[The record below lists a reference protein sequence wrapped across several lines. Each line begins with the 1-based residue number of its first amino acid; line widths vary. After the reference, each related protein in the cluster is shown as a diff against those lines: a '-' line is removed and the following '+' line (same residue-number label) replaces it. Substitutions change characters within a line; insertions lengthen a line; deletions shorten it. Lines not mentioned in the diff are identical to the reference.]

1 MEKEPLPQNEASV
14 LEDQEQQPAN
24 NGETSKIET
33 QSSETTIDLPKS
45 SEPTKWAD
53 LPDEGKRRVYEEMK
67 QQEKQQ
73 KQRDKEKVQDIIQ
86 EIATGK
92 KEKVK
97 KPTEIFS
104 ETASSPTDIEVFQ
117 ADTGVVAMPEVKP
130 ETEKKEELAPEI
142 KKPAV
147 EVEGALLGQLEKE
160 AEKEFDS
167 LVAQEK
173 IKDKEGFIKE
183 RASGVVQKS
192 WQELYQKAYEEMSP
206 RQQKKFAD
214 WVSGREEHKV
224 LSPNEI
230 AGLAVAGF
238 TLEDIKNVKWA
249 GWFSPKIKS
258 KLSKEA
264 VGEDEF
270 DALIKK
276 TIKEKQAELEVKAKQ
291 DLGSIWDER
300 REKFIE
306 QKLEREIAWQRT
318 QEKKAAVEAEK
329 QAAWQKTQEKRAT
342 LETEKQAAWQRTQEK
357 AEAKERI
364 KAMDEELKVFEN
376 KPEAKLEKLNH
387 LRNLWTNAERINK
400 ALKSDRVVDLG
411 QEKLD
416 AYLGADREKLLEMR
430 GHLSDD
436 IIDTADQLQDRNL
449 RKEFWDKKFEEG
461 KIASATPTEEEK
473 DLFRREFREWITGQV
488 KEIFNK
494 SVKEVESATGKKV
507 KAKSEF
513 SKALESLGDELEVR
527 KPIEIEKSKKRNKGP
542 TKKVKRLGV
551 KKGARSKPIIKKDF
565 ENMKE
570 PEEKK

>member
-33 QSSETTIDLPKS
+33 PNSETTIDLPKS

-97 KPTEIFS
+97 NPAEIFS

-117 ADTGVVAMPEVKP
+117 ADTGVVVMPEVEPKA
-130 ETEKKEELAPEI
+130 EKKEELPPEI

-147 EVEGALLGQLEKE
+147 EVIDDDRTITKTEDALLGQLEKE

-167 LVAQEK
+167 LVAQKK
-173 IKDKEGFIKE
+173 ISGKEDFIKE
-183 RASGVVQKS
+183 RVAGVVQKS
-192 WQELYQKAYEEMSP
+192 WQELYQAVYDKMS
-206 RQQKKFAD
+206 QKEKQEFTD
-214 WVSGREEHKV
+214 LVSGSKTHKV
-224 LSPNEI
+224 LSQNEI

-238 TLEDIKNVKWA
+238 ALEDIKNVRWGNNWLS
-249 GWFSPKIKS
+249 GWFSSKIKS
-258 KLSKEA
+258 KLSKEP
-264 VGEDEF
+264 VGTDEF
-270 DALIKK
+270 DGLVKK
-276 TIKEKQAELEVKAKQ
+276 TIKEKQDELEIKAKQ

-300 REKFIE
+300 RKKIIE
-306 QKLEREIAWQRT
+306 QRIKEKINEGIIQ
-318 QEKKAAVEAEK
+318 KKA
-329 QAAWQKTQEKRAT
+329 QEDKIV
-342 LETEKQAAWQRTQEK
+342 
-357 AEAKERI
+357 KERM

-400 ALKSDRVVDLG
+400 ALKSDKVVDLG

-416 AYLGADREKLLEMR
+416 ANLGVDRMKLLEMR
-430 GHLSDD
+430 GHFSDD

-449 RKEFWDKKFEEG
+449 RKEFWDKKFGEG
-461 KIASATPTEEEK
+461 KIASAVPTKEER
-473 DLFRREFREWITGQV
+473 DLFRKEFRGWITGQV

-494 SVKEVESATGKKV
+494 SVKEVEDATGKKV
-507 KAKSEF
+507 RAKTEF
-513 SKALESLGDELEVR
+513 LEVLKSAGDELEAH
-527 KPIEIEKSKKRNKGP
+527 KPTEIEKSKKRTKGP
-542 TKKVKRLGV
+542 TKKVERPGV
-551 KKGARSKPIIKKDF
+551 KKGTRLKPVIKRDF
-565 ENMKE
+565 EE
-570 PEEKK
+570 PEEKNSPQ